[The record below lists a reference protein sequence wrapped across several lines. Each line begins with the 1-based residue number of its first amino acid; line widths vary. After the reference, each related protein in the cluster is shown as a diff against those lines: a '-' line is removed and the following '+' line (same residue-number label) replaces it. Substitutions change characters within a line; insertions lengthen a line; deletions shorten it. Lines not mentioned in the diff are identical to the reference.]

1 MEHEC
6 HLLTLLRLE
15 RAPDERRL
23 RARLREVHRSMLR
36 EPPLTH
42 PTKVRGIHSPRYSQD
57 THERG
62 DDDENADGEQH
73 KCTVGICGTG
83 ETIVAVLPV
92 PVCAVMHTVTRIAD
106 CSSARRALRR
116 GARCVLWAGG
126 ARIWLRAD
134 ASSRRSGCALWNSA
148 VRHGDVTFHHA
159 TRTPESH
166 VRRAAVLE

>member
-57 THERG
+57 THEPG

-73 KCTVGICGTG
+73 KCTVGIWRTG

-92 PVCAVMHTVTRIAD
+92 PVCAVMHTGDSHRRLLIRATSVAT
-106 CSSARRALRR
+106 SGQMRALGRR
-116 GARCVLWAGG
+116 CPHLAAG
-126 ARIWLRAD
+126 
-134 ASSRRSGCALWNSA
+134 
-148 VRHGDVTFHHA
+148 
-159 TRTPESH
+159 
-166 VRRAAVLE
+166 